1 MRQDLGNAPAEDR
14 KDEDMNDILGYKGKR
29 VIVSG
34 CFSGMGEATA
44 RMLIDLGAEVHG
56 LDFKPSALPLASFN
70 QIDLRDPASIEA
82 GVAAIVGPGHDRKVY
97 ALFNCAGLPGAGA
110 FPPMDTFKVNFIGTR
125 HLTDCVLPHMGP
137 GSAIVSIASTGGL
150 GWSRR
155 IPVHMEL
162 LGTKGFQAAVEWG
175 EAHMDHVAEGYAF
188 SKEAVIVWTQF
199 MGAQLIKKGIRIN
212 CSLPS
217 PTQTPMM
224 ATFHATSGKQVVD
237 AAAEP
242 LGRYTT
248 PEEQAGPLVLLCSNA
263 AGVINGVVLPVDGG
277 FMGGLATG
285 QVDISKIMAAGRK
298 E

>member
-1 MRQDLGNAPAEDR
+1 MDDV
-14 KDEDMNDILGYKGKR
+14 LGYRGKR

-44 RMLIDLGAEVHG
+44 RMLVDLGAEVHG
-56 LDFKPSALPLASFN
+56 FDFRESSVPMASFT
-70 QIDLRDPASIEA
+70 QIDLRDPSTIEA
-82 GVAAIVGPGHDRKVY
+82 ATTKVGGRID
-97 ALFNCAGLPGAGA
+97 ALFNCAGLPGGGG
-110 FPPMDTFKVNFIGTR
+110 FPAIDVMKVNFLGTR
-125 HLTDCVLPHMGP
+125 HLTDTVVPMMEP
-137 GSAIVSIASTGGL
+137 GGAIVSIASTGGL

-155 IPVHMEL
+155 IPVHMQL
-162 LGTKGFQAAVEWG
+162 LATQGFDAGLAWC
-175 EAHMDHVAEGYAF
+175 EANLDQVAEGYAF

-224 ATFHATSGKQVVD
+224 ATFHATSGKEIVD

-248 PEEQAGPLVLLCSNA
+248 PEEQAGPLVLINSRM
-263 AGVINGVVLPVDGG
+263 AGVVNGIVMPVDGG

-285 QVDISKIMAAGRK
+285 QVDISKMMGKQAA
-298 E
+298 